1 MSKALEDF
9 KLEKKQIEEKIW
21 SLSQI
26 RKGNLVL
33 DVGIGEGGMP
43 TQQEILFL

>member
-33 DVGIGEGGMP
+33 DVGIGEGMP